1 MRDPP
6 AKNKQKIKELTT
18 KSLFHSFEIIQFDC
32 LRLPRNQYRSQ
43 FSDYSS
49 TWRSLCEEIF
59 TELVN
64 EL

>member
-6 AKNKQKIKELTT
+6 AKNKQKIKELTA
-18 KSLFHSFEIIQFDC
+18 KLLFHSLKYLF
-32 LRLPRNQYRSQ
+32 RLMHVYPATPIPE
-43 FSDYSS
+43 YSNIR
-49 TWRSLCEEIF
+49 RSLCEEIF